1 MRIGIRTGHGE
12 MPVARITGD
21 GRNAVR
27 GLQGLK
33 SVVSVAG
40 LQTVRPV
47 KTAAQAGS
55 TFVPELEVHARD
67 TGGTGTSEVMAGPS
81 MPCLHDGIV

>member
-1 MRIGIRTGHGE
+1 MRIGSHGHGE

-33 SVVSVAG
+33 SVVSAAG

-67 TGGTGTSEVMAGPS
+67 TGGTSEVMAGPS